1 MTKQIKFA
9 NRVSFEVWNIRET
22 NSNLEFSLRDVDKN
36 ALEALLKD
44 AQNTQI
50 IKLIEKS
57 NETQD
62 ETLIKA
68 YAGYTGLSSMKT
80 DYGVVTDIN
89 YEIQDKATDS
99 GFAEEK
105 HDVTFVRMLK
115 RTRLELEVKAIKES
129 QNIQDGAIEEIAG
142 LLSDIT
148 DGQELQDGAIED
160 IAEVI
165 SEMAVEGEGGK

>member
-62 ETLIKA
+62 ESVSLICGTIA
-68 YAGYTGLSSMKT
+68 A
-80 DYGVVTDIN
+80 
-89 YEIQDKATDS
+89 
-99 GFAEEK
+99 
-105 HDVTFVRMLK
+105 
-115 RTRLELEVKAIKES
+115 LESK
-129 QNIQDGAIEEIAG
+129 
-142 LLSDIT
+142 
-148 DGQELQDGAIED
+148 
-160 IAEVI
+160 
-165 SEMAVEGEGGK
+165 